1 MHAVKLRLINC
12 YADNYREKGFLN
24 FSCMLKNIKPQKNK
38 ALLVKVSPIV
48 YRATFSNRL
57 VS

>member
-1 MHAVKLRLINC
+1 MHAVKFGLINC

-24 FSCMLKNIKPQKNK
+24 FSRMLKNIKSQKNK
-38 ALLVKVSPIV
+38 ALLVKVSPIA
-48 YRATFSNRL
+48 YRAASGRRL